1 MEGGEKSEVDYT
13 STSSKR
19 EHADASEEFD
29 PYEGQTLHRQLKNR
43 HIAMISLG
51 GVIGTGLFLGTA
63 KSLANGGPAGL
74 LLGFMVMGTIV
85 FAVMNCLGEMVA
97 YLPVPGGHIK
107 LAERFVSPG
116 FSFMLGYNYLYNWI
130 IVLPTE
136 LSAAAVLVNYW
147 IPPERISNAVWI
159 IIFLVIVVAI
169 NFCGAKVYG
178 EAEFWFASIKIL
190 TILGLII
197 LGIIIDAGGAP
208 PNHEV
213 IGVRYWQDPGPWVQF
228 HGIPGALGRFLGFFS
243 VLMNAAFSF
252 IGTEIVAIA
261 AGETSNPRRNIPK
274 AINKVYIRI
283 ILFYVL
289 GTFIIG
295 LLVPSNDPKLLGAGD
310 NANTSPFVIAI
321 NNANIQALPH
331 IINACLLSSAW
342 SAASSDLYTSSRA
355 LFGLSVAGNAPKIF
369 SRVSKKRGT
378 PYISLIFCSL
388 FSFLAFMGISEG
400 SNTVFGWFQ
409 GMTSMCGM
417 ITWTC
422 IGVTYLRFYAGL
434 KAQGI
439 DRTTLPFKSP
449 FQPFSGYYVVVST
462 MIIVIFSG
470 WAVFL
475 DGNWDTATFVTNY
488 LPLPVAI
495 ILFIGATLFRKSKFV
510 RASEMDFHSGIAE
523 IEQEALNEEVPTTL
537 MGKFFDSL

>member
-1 MEGGEKSEVDYT
+1 MDGGEKSEVDYS
-13 STSSKR
+13 STTEKR
-19 EHADASEEFD
+19 EHVDVSEDFD
-29 PYEGQTLHRQLKNR
+29 PYEVQNLHRQLKNR

-63 KSLANGGPAGL
+63 KSLAEGGPGGL

-85 FAVMNCLGEMVA
+85 FAVMNCLGEMIA
-97 YLPVPGGHIK
+97 YLPIPGGHIK

-116 FSFMLGYNYLYNWI
+116 FSFAMGWNYWYNWT

-136 LSAAAVLVNYW
+136 LSASAVLVNYW
-147 IPPERISNAVWI
+147 ITPDRISNAVWI
-159 IIFLVIVVAI
+159 IIFLLIVVAI
-169 NFCGAKVYG
+169 NFCGARVYG
-178 EAEFWFASIKIL
+178 EAEFWFASIKIM

-228 HGIPGALGRFLGFFS
+228 NGIPGSLGRFLGFFS

-295 LLVPSNDPKLLGAGD
+295 LLVPSNDPKLLGSSD

-355 LFGLSVAGNAPKIF
+355 LYGLSIAGNAPKIF
-369 SRVSKKRGT
+369 ARVSKKRGL
-378 PYISLIFCSL
+378 PYVALIFCSL
-388 FSFLAFMGISEG
+388 FAFLSFMGITEG
-400 SNTVFGWFQ
+400 SSTVFSWFQ
-409 GMTSMCGM
+409 AMTSMCGM

-422 IGVTYLRFYAGL
+422 IGITYLRFYAGL

-439 DRTTLPFKSP
+439 DRSTLPFKSP
-449 FQPFSGYYVVVST
+449 LQPYSGYYVVIST
-462 MIIVIFSG
+462 
-470 WAVFL
+470 L
-475 DGNWDTATFVTNY
+475 
-488 LPLPVAI
+488 I
-495 ILFIGATLFRKSKFV
+495 ILFGSGFKVFLWNQFVVSTFITSYLPIPVFFILFVGATIWRKSKFV

-523 IEQEALNEEVPTTL
+523 IEQEALNEEAPTTM